1 MTKENSKSNFIGFSK
16 FLSNPWTIGIV
27 LILGGLGSF
36 SKSIIGGILYLIAG
50 FITIPPLRLLIIQK
64 SNVNI
69 LSNKYAVIALV
80 VLLGIVGGLF
90 VSMGEKA
97 KALKNFEKD
106 KPSII
111 SQVQLNIDSGKY
123 EEAKRTIN
131 RYLIISPKDQ
141 NLNELNST
149 LYSAWAPALK
159 LEIQKEISENSFTKA
174 ANLINLVKVNIK
186 NDPDLPDIEKYFAEE
201 KSKYESILK
210 AQKEKEEAARRII
223 SACSSDY
230 TKCPNNEDLIN
241 NYSGMPGA
249 KAACQIEAE
258 KLTKWG
264 SPQWGWSKFGTFYT
278 GTDYVSSG
286 VIRIVDNN
294 VKFQNGYGAYG
305 KVQIECH
312 YDLKS
317 KQIDAIFAR

>member
-230 TKCPNNEDLIN
+230 TKCLNNEDLIN

-249 KAACQIEAE
+249 KAACQIETE

-264 SPQWGWSKFGTFYT
+264 SPQWDWSKFGTFYT